1 MNDSLPGFSQT
12 GTTWLGHRR
21 GSGHYTRIQL
31 AMLLAGIATFAQLY
45 APQAVLPQIAD
56 SFEVTLAQASLMVS
70 MGTGGLAVA
79 TVPWSLVADRIGRK
93 RTITIA
99 VVAATVLGIIVTLM
113 PTFELALAVRLIE
126 GMALGGVPAVA
137 MAYINEEIHQLD
149 AAAAVGTFIAGNT
162 VGGLSG
168 RIISGP
174 IGDLTGSWQYGFLA
188 ISVLSVLT
196 TILFVIISPA
206 PHGFTPIGQKG
217 VTIRESVVDT
227 LGNAGRHLR
236 DPILLALY
244 LQPFMM
250 MGGFVALYNYLGPH
264 LTATPYSLPVWVASF
279 VFLAYLAGTF
289 SSPIAGRLA
298 GHYGRKIVMLISDA
312 VAIIALGLLLIP
324 TLWSSIASLIIFT
337 AAFFA
342 AHSTASGWAG
352 AHPRTG
358 RAQSTALYN
367 FSYYIGSS
375 VFGFVG
381 GLFYQSAGW
390 GALIAMI
397 LTIFVIATT
406 VAVVV
411 LPRKKLPPRASRAAR
426 A

>member
-1 MNDSLPGFSQT
+1 MSDSIPGFSET

-21 GSGHYTRIQL
+21 GSRHYLRIQL

-45 APQAVLPQIAD
+45 APQAVLPQIAQA
-56 SFEVTLAQASLMVS
+56 FEVSLAESSLMVS
-70 MGTGGLAVA
+70 MGTGGLALA

-99 VVAATVLGIIVTLM
+99 VTAATVLGIIVTLM
-113 PTFELALAVRLIE
+113 PTFELALAARLLE
-126 GMALGGVPAVA
+126 GFALGGVPAVA

-174 IGDLTGSWQYGFLA
+174 VGDFTGSWQAGFLA
-188 ISVLSVLT
+188 ISVMSVLT
-196 TILFVIISPA
+196 ATLFVVLAPS
-206 PHGFTPIGQKG
+206 PHGFQPIGAQG
-217 VTIRESVVDT
+217 VTIKQSIIDT
-227 LGNAGRHLR
+227 LRNSARHLT
-236 DPILLALY
+236 DPVLLALY

-250 MGGFVALYNYLGPH
+250 MGGFVALYNYLGSH
-264 LTATPYSLPVWVASF
+264 LTAPPYLLPVWVSSF

-298 GHYGRKIVMLISDA
+298 GKYGRKIVMLISDA
-312 VAIIALGLLLIP
+312 IAMAALLLLLVP
-324 TLWSSIASLIIFT
+324 SLAVSIGALIVFT
-337 AAFFA
+337 AAFFG

-352 AHPRTG
+352 AHPKIG

-381 GLFYQSAGW
+381 GLFYQSLGW
-390 GALIAMI
+390 PALIGMI
-397 LTIFVIATT
+397 ATIFVIATT
-406 VAVVV
+406 VAVIV
-411 LPRKKLPPRASRAAR
+411 LPRKKLPPRASKRA
-426 A
+426 

>member
-1 MNDSLPGFSQT
+1 
-12 GTTWLGHRR
+12 
-21 GSGHYTRIQL
+21 
-31 AMLLAGIATFAQLY
+31 MLLAGIATFAQLY
-45 APQAVLPQIAD
+45 APQAVLPQIAHE
-56 SFEVTLAQASLMVS
+56 FEVSLAESALMVS
-70 MGTGGLAVA
+70 MGTGGLAIA
-79 TVPWSLVADRIGRK
+79 TVPWSLVADRVGRK

-99 VVAATVLGIIVTLM
+99 VTAATVLGIIVTLM
-113 PTFELALAVRLIE
+113 PTFELALTARLFE
-126 GMALGGVPAVA
+126 GFALGGVPAVA

-174 IGDLTGSWQYGFLA
+174 VGDLTGSWQAGFLA

-196 TILFVIISPA
+196 ATLFVILAPSPQ
-206 PHGFTPIGQKG
+206 GFQPIGAQG
-217 VTIRESVVDT
+217 VTIKESIVGT
-227 LGNAGRHLR
+227 LRNSAKHLT
-236 DPILLALY
+236 DPVLLALY

-250 MGGFVALYNYLGPH
+250 MGGFVALYNYLGSH
-264 LTATPYSLPVWVASF
+264 LTSPPYLLPVWLSSL

-298 GHYGRKIVMLISDA
+298 GQYGRKIVMLISD
-312 VAIIALGLLLIP
+312 VIAMAALLLLLIP
-324 TLWSSIASLIIFT
+324 SLAVSIAALIVFT
-337 AAFFA
+337 AAFFG

-352 AHPRTG
+352 AHPKIG

-381 GLFYQSAGW
+381 GLFYQSLGW
-390 GALIAMI
+390 PALIIMI
-397 LTIFVIATT
+397 LTIFLIATT
-406 VAVVV
+406 VATIV
-411 LPRKKLPPRASRAAR
+411 LPRKKLPPRAAKRS
-426 A
+426 